1 MKNSFSQW
9 SRCGNGMG
17 EKLEKLGAAKM
28 SVDKNIVA
36 NVKTIGDIEVNWLF
50 TKSSEKHA
58 NIFSIFC
65 TSVDV
70 S

>member
-1 MKNSFSQW
+1 
-9 SRCGNGMG
+9 MG

-28 SVDKNIVA
+28 SADKNIVA
-36 NVKTIGDIEVNWLF
+36 NVKTIGDIKVNWLVM
-50 TKSSEKHA
+50 KGGEKHA
-58 NIFSIFC
+58 NIVSIFC

>member
-1 MKNSFSQW
+1 
-9 SRCGNGMG
+9 MG

-36 NVKTIGDIEVNWLF
+36 NVKTNGDIEVNWLF